1 MRAIAL
7 IPILGPILGLLAA
20 CASTHAIQPQLAP
33 ASVNFGSAKAERV
46 ELANFDFTPR
56 RIHLRA
62 GEPYELVLANMASGG
77 HDFAAPEFFAA
88 AQIKPSD
95 APLVAE
101 GKVEVPAA
109 STRKVHLVP
118 AAGTYKLVCTHVGHS
133 LLGMTGTIVV
143 D

>member
-7 IPILGPILGLLAA
+7 LPVLGLLAA
-20 CASTHAIQPQLAP
+20 CASTHAIEPRLAP
-33 ASVNFGSAKAERV
+33 ASVNFGSAKSERV

-56 RIHLRA
+56 EIHLRA
-62 GEPYELVLANMASGG
+62 GEPYELVLENVTSGG

-95 APLVAE
+95 APLVAQ
-101 GKVEVPAA
+101 GKVDIPAA
-109 STRKVHLVP
+109 STRRVHLVP
-118 AAGTYKLVCTHVGHS
+118 AHGTYKLVCTHTGHS